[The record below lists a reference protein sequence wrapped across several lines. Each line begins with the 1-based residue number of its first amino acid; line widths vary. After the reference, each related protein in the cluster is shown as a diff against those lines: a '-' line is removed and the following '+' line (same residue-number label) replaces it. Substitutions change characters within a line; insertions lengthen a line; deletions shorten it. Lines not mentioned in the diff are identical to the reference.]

1 MADFWTRQSA
11 DILTSILGKI
21 LIIKTTRTTIDNFIS
36 SRIANKGLFL
46 KELDGTDKLGYL
58 RLILYCGIKYFV
70 LWFVLARTVVQMS
83 AHCGVNFEVF

>member
-1 MADFWTRQSA
+1 V
-11 DILTSILGKI
+11 
-21 LIIKTTRTTIDNFIS
+21 
-36 SRIANKGLFL
+36 NKGLFL

-83 AHCGVNFEVF
+83 AHGGVNFEVF